1 VLHKHTLLNH
11 GSRYIYIQPC
21 SLNKAMSCALG
32 KVGKPRT
39 ALKDEH
45 LMAIQHTCSGKDM
58 FVRLQTDVA
67 SPLLHTYEFLPFVF
81 ASRIHFGKAELT
93 HILLTIYLCYYLRVQ
108 LTYLDELRTW
118 RM

>member
-11 GSRYIYIQPC
+11 AGHYIYIQPC
-21 SLNKAMSCALG
+21 SLNKAVSCALG

-45 LMAIQHTCSGKDM
+45 LMAIQHTYNGKDM
-58 FVRLQTDVA
+58 FVWLQTDVA

-93 HILLTIYLCYYLRVQ
+93 HTQATVLHGVPAHCNCIFY
-108 LTYLDELRTW
+108 
-118 RM
+118 